1 MQERLQPCRL
11 QLATSA
17 RLTFG
22 PEQPCSHAKV
32 SPTECLNFVQHS
44 PGFCP
49 SPMPDVPEL
58 PELPQPE
65 LADLTESLLV
75 DVLGDEMTMV

>member
-1 MQERLQPCRL
+1 
-11 QLATSA
+11 
-17 RLTFG
+17 
-22 PEQPCSHAKV
+22 
-32 SPTECLNFVQHS
+32 
-44 PGFCP
+44 
-49 SPMPDVPEL
+49 MPDVPEL